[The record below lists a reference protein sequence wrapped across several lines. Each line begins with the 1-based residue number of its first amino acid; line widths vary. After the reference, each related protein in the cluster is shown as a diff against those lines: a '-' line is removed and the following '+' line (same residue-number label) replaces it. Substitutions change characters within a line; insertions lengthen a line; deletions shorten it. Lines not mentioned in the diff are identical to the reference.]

1 MVPRLAGGRKN
12 STFSNS
18 ASSELKKASNCCFD
32 AWGDPTRGLNGRPM
46 QLNLRNIFTRMALTQ
61 QDIRTL
67 HGVIMS
73 IAEGRKGP
81 ARGGLLN
88 GDEAALL
95 RTLLAEHGQGRVP
108 NERGPV
114 RGLARLLRRNP
125 TEAERIFW
133 DAFTRDR
140 RFVGQGF
147 KRQVPVGPHITDVVS
162 FPLRVAIEFVPADDV
177 AEAVK
182 ARVERRAYLTERG
195 YRVVDVSMAEVEAD
209 VAKVLDGLASVCV
222 ARPHPGSIEPG
233 CV

>member
-1 MVPRLAGGRKN
+1 M
-12 STFSNS
+12 
-18 ASSELKKASNCCFD
+18 
-32 AWGDPTRGLNGRPM
+32 
-46 QLNLRNIFTRMALTQ
+46 
-61 QDIRTL
+61 
-67 HGVIMS
+67 
-73 IAEGRKGP
+73 
-81 ARGGLLN
+81 
-88 GDEAALL
+88 L

-162 FPLRVAIEFVPADDV
+162 FPLRVAIEFVAADDV
-177 AEAVK
+177 TEAVK
-182 ARVERRAYLTERG
+182 ARAERRAYLTERG

-209 VAKVLDGLASVCV
+209 IAKVLDGLSTVCV
-222 ARPHPGSIEPG
+222 ASPSAP
-233 CV
+233 